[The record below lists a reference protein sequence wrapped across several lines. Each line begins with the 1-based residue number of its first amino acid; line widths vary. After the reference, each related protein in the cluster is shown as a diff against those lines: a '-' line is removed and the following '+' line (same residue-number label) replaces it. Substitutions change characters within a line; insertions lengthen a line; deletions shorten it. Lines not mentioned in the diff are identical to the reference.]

1 MKKHY
6 KTKPINITKLKSYLQ
21 DADKKTIQEIS
32 EVAVLNTTVLS
43 VTTFTN
49 LELALKIILLV
60 ISIAYTI
67 DKWWIHKKK

>member
-1 MKKHY
+1 M
-6 KTKPINITKLKSYLQ
+6 PIKQIAKETLEVVGVN
-21 DADKKTIQEIS
+21 ATI
-32 EVAVLNTTVLS
+32 LS

-67 DKWWIHKKK
+67 DKWWNHKKK